1 MKGVVYV
8 LKIGDFAML
17 SKISINMLRHYDEIG
32 LLKPARI
39 DDFTG
44 YRYYEEKQLLV
55 ANRIQSL
62 KGMGLSLAIIK
73 QILSQYEDTES
84 LKYYL
89 QIQRSQK
96 QEDLDTLN
104 KQILKLDTAI
114 NNLEQHTSVA
124 DCDIAIKEIP
134 ERTIVSYCRQ
144 INTYSE
150 ERLLWEELSELTKG
164 LNLRYSIPSYDIA
177 IFHEY
182 NQKGI
187 VVEIQK
193 AIIDT
198 HKDLDTVQFK
208 NIKPIKVASLTYQ
221 GKYPNLQNI
230 NTNIANWIKNNG
242 YEFSGNM
249 FNIYHISPKTES
261 ESEKM
266 ITEVCFPIKNK

>member
-1 MKGVVYV
+1 M

-17 SKISINMLRHYDEIG
+17 SKISINMLRHYDEID
-32 LLKPARI
+32 LLKPAHI
-39 DDFTG
+39 DEFTG
-44 YRYYEEKQLLV
+44 YRYYEEQQLLI

-73 QILSQYEDTES
+73 QILSQYGDTES
-84 LKYYL
+84 LKRYL

-96 QEDLDTLN
+96 QEDLDTLT

-114 NNLEQHTSVA
+114 KNLEQNLSIA

-134 ERTIVSYCRQ
+134 KRTVVSYCRQ

-164 LNLRYSIPSYDIA
+164 LNLHYTIPSYDVA

-182 NQKGI
+182 NQQGI
-187 VVEIQK
+187 VTEIQR
-193 AIIDT
+193 AITDT
-198 HKDLDTVQFK
+198 LEDLDIVHFK
-208 NIKPIKVASLTYQ
+208 NVESIKVASLTYQ
-221 GKYPNLQNI
+221 GEYPNLQNI
-230 NTNIANWIKNNG
+230 NTYIANWIKNNG
-242 YEFSGNM
+242 YKLCGNM
-249 FNIYHISPKTES
+249 FNIYHVSPKNET